1 MPTVQIRSRI
11 DRNLK
16 RKSDDL
22 LKHLGLD
29 TSTYISLSLA
39 QLVNRRGLPFAV
51 TESDEL
57 YFMDEY
63 GLSKTETQ
71 KTGVR
76 LKQETSRARRRGNLC
91 EVTGPDDL
99 AP

>member
-1 MPTVQIRSRI
+1 MSTVQIRSRI
-11 DRNLK
+11 DQNLK
-16 RKSDDL
+16 RKSDEL

-51 TESDEL
+51 TESDEQ
-57 YFMDEY
+57 YFRDEY
-63 GLSKTETQ
+63 DLSNTAAK

-76 LKQETSRARRRGNLC
+76 LKREIEQARRNGELRETKSPG
-91 EVTGPDDL
+91 DL